1 MMQLYEIEILTR
13 KKWFSMKKLLI
24 VIGIV
29 FLIVCAG
36 FGAVLLYYF
45 NYESVALNKSRLYP
59 YINKMKADTF
69 LEKNNNPESCY
80 QIVDGTIYLME
91 QGDLYKAHIGD
102 DRMNRVISY
111 VRSFVVTEEFIFYCT
126 EIAGS
131 GNSLHKCNLDGS
143 NDKMLHKNVDACT
156 ILDENTLLLS
166 GHIEQWTL
174 LSYALKNDRF
184 EEIEINGNAS
194 PKKTCFH
201 DNLAVYADTYDIST
215 VDTDSGEVKELWSL
229 YDDYE
234 ALAEVTCL
242 YIHNDKIYF
251 GVRARKK
258 KADSVTGLWSMDLDG
273 KNQEQLTRK
282 QVNEICFIGEECVRF
297 E

>member
-1 MMQLYEIEILTR
+1 
-13 KKWFSMKKLLI
+13 MKKKKLQI

-29 FLIVCAG
+29 FLLLCAG

-45 NYESVALNKSRLYP
+45 NYESVALKKSRLYP
-59 YINKMKADTF
+59 YINRMKADTF

-91 QGDLYKAHIGD
+91 QGDLYKAHTGD
-102 DRMNRVISY
+102 DRMNKVISN
-111 VRSFVVTEEFIFYCT
+111 VRSFVVIEEFIYYCT
-126 EIAGS
+126 EIVGS

-143 NDKMLHKNVDACT
+143 NDKMIHKNVDACT
-156 ILDENTLLLS
+156 MWGEDILLLS
-166 GHIEQWTL
+166 GHIDQWTL
-174 LSYALKNDRF
+174 LRYDIKNAQF

-201 DNLAVYADTYDIST
+201 DNLTVYADTYDIST

-251 GVRARKK
+251 GVKARKK
-258 KADSVTGLWSMDLDG
+258 KADSATGLWSMDLDG
-273 KNQEQLTRK
+273 KNQEQLTK
-282 QVNEICFIGEECVRF
+282 KKVNEICFVGEECIRF